1 MIHNV
6 HRSLKDW
13 PANVAIKA
21 LRVVQVYTMS
31 VPSGGPPHEIG
42 YREASSPDSVNLA
55 RGVLGTVPVESDGS
69 AHFEVPANCEIY
81 FQALDEEGLAV
92 QSMRSGT
99 CVHEGETLS
108 CVGCH
113 EPKSSAP
120 LPANELPLAFRRVAS
135 QLRPDVEG
143 TRPANFPEL
152 IQPILDK
159 HCVGCHEKAES
170 KKEGAPILSREP
182 IQRKWYASYRSLV
195 GGGHAFHNYGD
206 PLRST
211 PGKVGARAS
220 KLYPMLK
227 KGHHD
232 VKLSGEELHRFA
244 VWLDLL
250 SNFYGVYE
258 SEGGLAQLRGE
269 KAYPTLE

>member
-1 MIHNV
+1 
-6 HRSLKDW
+6 
-13 PANVAIKA
+13 
-21 LRVVQVYTMS
+21 
-31 VPSGGPPHEIG
+31 
-42 YREASSPDSVNLA
+42 
-55 RGVLGTVPVESDGS
+55 VLGTVPVEADGS

-81 FQALDEEGLAV
+81 FQALDENGLAV

-99 CVHEGETLS
+99 CLHEGEQLS

-113 EPKSSAP
+113 EKKNSAP
-120 LPANELPLAFRRVAS
+120 PRTSGVPLAFQRPPS
-135 QLRPDVEG
+135 KLQPDVEG

-152 IQPILDK
+152 VQPILDK
-159 HCVGCHEKAES
+159 HCVACHEKTES
-170 KKEGAPILSREP
+170 RDEGAPVLTREP
-182 IQRKWYASYRSLV
+182 IERKWYASYRSLV
-195 GGGHAFHNYGD
+195 GGGYAFHNYRD

-211 PGKVGARAS
+211 PGQVGAHAS

-232 VKLSGEELHRFA
+232 VQLSEEELHRIA

-258 SEGGLAQLRGE
+258 PRGGIAQLSGA